1 MKRPMRYPMKRPI
14 ANMAINKQTIKNTST
29 VILNTVIINVKLCNI
44 FVKYL
49 QSTNQKLVGIT
60 LQADSLK
67 VWSMQGI
74 PTCLVA
80 ISFFETWLA
89 VWVSVY
95 WLAAWRLSVD
105 GLREVL
111 SDDLL
116 HEVLPLSYS
125 CLNCCHLSCSYLG
138 C

>member
-29 VILNTVIINVKLCNI
+29 VILNTVIINVKLCKI

-67 VWSMQGI
+67 V
-74 PTCLVA
+74 
-80 ISFFETWLA
+80 
-89 VWVSVY
+89 
-95 WLAAWRLSVD
+95 
-105 GLREVL
+105 
-111 SDDLL
+111 
-116 HEVLPLSYS
+116 
-125 CLNCCHLSCSYLG
+125 
-138 C
+138 